1 MLVVWALF
9 CVALAA
15 APACANHMVMMD
27 DDLHFHPGSNMTQIY
42 GPSVRIDNIVCS
54 QIGMIGSSLGFKCV
68 ASPGTVVLT
77 HVDLTYQNDTV
88 CSQTMC
94 RTGFSNYH
102 LFYKAERLHDT
113 AREFDGIRVVPALG
127 MDKIETKDPE
137 MGEIF
142 TAGYLVGIVII
153 GTEISCFL
161 LLSIMFFYKA
171 ERLHDTVREFDSRP
185 RPRPAPTPAPITPPA
200 PAPVPEPRGAEAWHK
215 WRRALRKAC
224 E

>member
-15 APACANHMVMMD
+15 ATACTNHMVVMD

-42 GPSVRIDNIVCS
+42 GPSVRVDNIVCS

-68 ASPGTVVLT
+68 ASPDTVVLT
-77 HVDLTYQNDTV
+77 HVDLTYKNDTV

-127 MDKIETKDPE
+127 MDKIKTNDSE
-137 MGEIF
+137 MDEIF
-142 TAGYLVGIVII
+142 TAGCLVGITITVMVIF
-153 GTEISCFL
+153 SFL
-161 LLSIMFFYKA
+161 LS
-171 ERLHDTVREFDSRP
+171 TVIVILCTHVLDGRP